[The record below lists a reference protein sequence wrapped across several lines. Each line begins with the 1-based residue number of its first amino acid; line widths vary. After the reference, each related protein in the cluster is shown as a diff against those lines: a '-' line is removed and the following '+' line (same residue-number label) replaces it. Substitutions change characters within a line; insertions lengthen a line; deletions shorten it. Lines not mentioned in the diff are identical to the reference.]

1 MLMTEK
7 EQIEHLSYHIVD
19 RYFHHLDIGPLLTT
33 FAADILWAGAG
44 KVMHLSGYDAVSEA
58 FKTGIKTM
66 QHCVLTDIKHVNN
79 SFAYNLLR
87 DESFFATEQR
97 LLNYQRLYDIDLTN
111 LSAADKNE
119 LFSLLERS
127 AYTPLDSDT
136 QELFLMLSPFPYFSD
151 TQAMY
156 MWQRL
161 NAKEMLL
168 READRHSFLY
178 RDSRKGEYYFHPVYA
193 EYLRSHFARQP
204 KEWQHR
210 QYVRAGRWFLASGDY
225 EKAILYSAMASDDE
239 TLLTAIERGGLKAL
253 FALPIHIPL
262 QLLERYSQQPAFRH
276 FKGLLLTLLHV
287 CLTHSKDA
295 VVQYAPMLEALLVE
309 QSLPRTVYREQAYF
323 LTLIKVLS
331 LYPDIRAMTTQAQRA
346 LEALPFAGYTTAVVL
361 PWTFGSP
368 SMLSIYHRKTGMLA
382 QELET
387 IDEFLSVYQHIQPQY
402 AKEWHQCL
410 HCEYD
415 YLTGNPLRAR
425 QELVLFLQQTTL
437 PETHLDLYLSALCYA
452 AHLAVYTGEASIL
465 ERYRVQMHSLA
476 LERQPAFYLSMLT
489 LCDAYISALTSTD
502 TTYATPAGYGV
513 LPALPAYC
521 RHDL

>member
-178 RDSRKGEYYFHPVYA
+178 RDSRKGEY
-193 EYLRSHFARQP
+193 
-204 KEWQHR
+204 
-210 QYVRAGRWFLASGDY
+210 
-225 EKAILYSAMASDDE
+225 
-239 TLLTAIERGGLKAL
+239 
-253 FALPIHIPL
+253 
-262 QLLERYSQQPAFRH
+262 
-276 FKGLLLTLLHV
+276 
-287 CLTHSKDA
+287 
-295 VVQYAPMLEALLVE
+295 
-309 QSLPRTVYREQAYF
+309 
-323 LTLIKVLS
+323 
-331 LYPDIRAMTTQAQRA
+331 
-346 LEALPFAGYTTAVVL
+346 
-361 PWTFGSP
+361 
-368 SMLSIYHRKTGMLA
+368 
-382 QELET
+382 
-387 IDEFLSVYQHIQPQY
+387 
-402 AKEWHQCL
+402 
-410 HCEYD
+410 
-415 YLTGNPLRAR
+415 
-425 QELVLFLQQTTL
+425 
-437 PETHLDLYLSALCYA
+437 
-452 AHLAVYTGEASIL
+452 
-465 ERYRVQMHSLA
+465 
-476 LERQPAFYLSMLT
+476 
-489 LCDAYISALTSTD
+489 
-502 TTYATPAGYGV
+502 
-513 LPALPAYC
+513 
-521 RHDL
+521 